1 MRVNVLRNIIFLM
14 FLAIVLNLFYLQV
27 IRGRYFFR
35 LSQNNSLRVVAID
48 GPRGSIL
55 DRNGQVLAES
65 VQTYEAAVMP
75 QDVTNKP
82 ALFRF
87 LAGVL
92 QAESA
97 GLQRKFERNRA
108 NPFSPV
114 VIADGLSREQAIAL
128 AEGAYLYPGLM
139 VGERFRRRYPNSSV
153 GAHVLGYVGRID
165 PDKLQELLNNGISVP
180 DTVGYTGVEEALDE
194 ELRGIPGGREVEV
207 NSRGREVRV
216 VGLREP
222 GRGRDVVLTI
232 DQRIQSAAYDVL
244 AERRGGFVM
253 MDTSTGEVLALVS
266 SPAYDPN
273 VFSGLG
279 RHTRP
284 SEYLTDDRAPMLNR
298 AFGAAFTPGSVFKIP
313 VSFAGLEEKKIRLM
327 TTFNCPGYFEI
338 GNRRAVFAHA
348 YGIQNLLEAVA
359 HSANEYFFYTGLALG
374 AETVIDYARR
384 FGLGERT
391 GIDLPYEA
399 KGNLPSATALHK
411 GWFKGDTLNLSIG
424 QGTTLTTPLQL
435 ARMLA
440 AVENGGYILR
450 PRVIRSV
457 GGIDAAAPKG
467 TRSLSTLL
475 SEKVRVPFFQA
486 SVESVGNGNTASV
499 NPAAKN
505 QAAVRII
512 SFRQD
517 VWSAMQQSLRAV
529 VKMPTGT
536 ANALDIDGLYIY
548 GKTGT
553 AQTAPGKP
561 DHAWFAGVVRGPRQN
576 FSFCMFLEHGG
587 SSHNAVQASQEILL
601 RLMAESLI

>member
-273 VFSGLG
+273 VFSG
-279 RHTRP
+279 
-284 SEYLTDDRAPMLNR
+284 
-298 AFGAAFTPGSVFKIP
+298 
-313 VSFAGLEEKKIRLM
+313 
-327 TTFNCPGYFEI
+327 
-338 GNRRAVFAHA
+338 
-348 YGIQNLLEAVA
+348 
-359 HSANEYFFYTGLALG
+359 
-374 AETVIDYARR
+374 
-384 FGLGERT
+384 
-391 GIDLPYEA
+391 
-399 KGNLPSATALHK
+399 
-411 GWFKGDTLNLSIG
+411 
-424 QGTTLTTPLQL
+424 
-435 ARMLA
+435 
-440 AVENGGYILR
+440 
-450 PRVIRSV
+450 
-457 GGIDAAAPKG
+457 
-467 TRSLSTLL
+467 
-475 SEKVRVPFFQA
+475 
-486 SVESVGNGNTASV
+486 
-499 NPAAKN
+499 
-505 QAAVRII
+505 
-512 SFRQD
+512 
-517 VWSAMQQSLRAV
+517 
-529 VKMPTGT
+529 
-536 ANALDIDGLYIY
+536 
-548 GKTGT
+548 
-553 AQTAPGKP
+553 
-561 DHAWFAGVVRGPRQN
+561 
-576 FSFCMFLEHGG
+576 
-587 SSHNAVQASQEILL
+587 
-601 RLMAESLI
+601 